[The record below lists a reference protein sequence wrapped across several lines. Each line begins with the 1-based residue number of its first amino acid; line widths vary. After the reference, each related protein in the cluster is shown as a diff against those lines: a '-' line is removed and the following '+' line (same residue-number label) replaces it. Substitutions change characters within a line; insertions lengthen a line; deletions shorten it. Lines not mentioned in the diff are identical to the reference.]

1 MKMAYM
7 YPKLEGESQYNRS
20 LSDDLS
26 LFVFIPNDSNLELSI
41 DDLVKLRSQHQRTH
55 NNEVWLLDVSAWS
68 TQYHAAKSIKK
79 APLDFDDDFYMYQMK
94 SKYENIFIELW
105 EHYEIHHTIPRKLL
119 HYGNWTIQNDDGL
132 KLVTEEKWTRRKD
145 LHGISFRIL
154 SLPLPP
160 LMVMTNINEDGTYG
174 NFFGMMPDFWHNL
187 QVFAKP

>member
-1 MKMAYM
+1 MNMAFK
-7 YPKLEGESQYNRS
+7 YPKLESETHYNRS
-20 LSDDLS
+20 LSDDLP

-55 NNEVWLLDVSAWS
+55 NHEIWLMDVSAWS

-94 SKYENIFIELW
+94 SKYENNIFIELW

-119 HYGNWTIQNDDGL
+119 HYGNWTIQNDGL

-154 SLPLPP
+154 TLPVYP
-160 LMVMTNINEDGTYG
+160 LHDTTPLHDDLYEFT
-174 NFFGMMPDFWHNL
+174 GMFPDIWHNL
-187 QVFAKP
+187 QVFV